1 MDSAFAT
8 NVKKKSAKSIAP
20 KITKRTSASAVPN
33 TLLNGLG
40 APSASLGING
50 DFYIDT
56 LSMNIYGPKKKN
68 AWPVPKSLVGPQGIA
83 GAAGISGKQ
92 GVNGKDGKDGKDGV
106 SGKDGERGAAGSSS
120 GGAGVAGPVGP
131 AGPAGVAG
139 VVGPAGAIGLPGATG
154 PAGATGA
161 TGAQGLPGA
170 AGSTGATGL
179 TGSPGPAGATGA
191 QGLPGAA
198 GSTGATGL
206 TGSTGPAGATGAQ
219 GLPGAA
225 GSTGAIGP
233 TGSTGAQ
240 GIPGPVKVYFSNLS
254 FPSFLKGNAG
264 ISIDSTD
271 FGNLVAGKLYLLT
284 AYLYTKSEVTTSPA
298 LSASVFA
305 VGATVNPV
313 SKFST
318 TNGTTYRDSAAA
330 EEWGLSITATVDGSS
345 LVGSNYKLRV
355 VVTCGTNT
363 SGADAELYFSGF
375 YTLQEVS
382 SIN

>member
-83 GAAGISGKQ
+83 GAAGIAGKQ

-106 SGKDGERGAAGSSS
+106 SGKDGERGAVGSSS
-120 GGAGVAGPVGP
+120 GGTGVAGPVGP

-161 TGAQGLPGA
+161 
-170 AGSTGATGL
+170 
-179 TGSPGPAGATGA
+179 

-206 TGSTGPAGATGAQ
+206 TGSTG
-219 GLPGAA
+219 AA
-225 GSTGAIGP
+225 GSQGVQGEAGP
-233 TGSTGAQ
+233 RGLQGVQ
-240 GIPGPVKVYFSNLS
+240 GIQGID
-254 FPSFLKGNAG
+254 GNAG
-264 ISIDSTD
+264 PSRLIHGNTLGLTLSTSSAGTGITSQAVVTYQANKKYSFVVRQYGQISITQKTKFFGMDVFATNSTD
-271 FGNLVAGKLYLLT
+271 LKYSVVISEAYTYRGTVSQHEYIFEAIGSFSTAANTGELSFAIIDGGGITASSSMTLSGSYQLMELGDLT
-284 AYLYTKSEVTTSPA
+284 RLDQT
-298 LSASVFA
+298 
-305 VGATVNPV
+305 NPV
-313 SKFST
+313 SQIS
-318 TNGTTYRDSAAA
+318 
-330 EEWGLSITATVDGSS
+330 
-345 LVGSNYKLRV
+345 
-355 VVTCGTNT
+355 
-363 SGADAELYFSGF
+363 
-375 YTLQEVS
+375 
-382 SIN
+382 

>member
-131 AGPAGVAG
+131 AGPAGAAG
-139 VVGPAGAIGLPGATG
+139 VVGPAGAPG
-154 PAGATGA
+154 PTGA

-170 AGSTGATGL
+170 S
-179 TGSPGPAGATGA
+179 
-191 QGLPGAA
+191 

-206 TGSTGPAGATGAQ
+206 TGSTGAPGSQGVQGIQGVDGNVGPSRLIHGNTLGLTLSTSSAGTGITSQAVVTYQANKKYSFVVRQYGQISITQKTKFFGMDVFATNSADLKYSVVISEAYTYRGTVSQ
-219 GLPGAA
+219 HEYIFE
-225 GSTGAIGP
+225 AIGSF
-233 TGSTGAQ
+233 STTDNSGE
-240 GIPGPVKVYFSNLS
+240 LS
-254 FPSFLKGNAG
+254 FAIIDGGG
-264 ISIDSTD
+264 ITASSSMTLSGSYQLIEVGD
-271 FGNLVAGKLYLLT
+271 LT
-284 AYLYTKSEVTTSPA
+284 RLDQT
-298 LSASVFA
+298 
-305 VGATVNPV
+305 NPV
-313 SKFST
+313 SQIS
-318 TNGTTYRDSAAA
+318 
-330 EEWGLSITATVDGSS
+330 
-345 LVGSNYKLRV
+345 
-355 VVTCGTNT
+355 
-363 SGADAELYFSGF
+363 
-375 YTLQEVS
+375 
-382 SIN
+382 